1 MLPQLADIQTDLK
14 HKKKKKKN
22 TYKEQQK
29 HRPEHQMT
37 PQKKD
42 SH

>member
-14 HKKKKKKN
+14 HKKKN